1 MACPSL
7 QRRFFSRGNSRNLKC
22 PTLTNLRCLRIL
34 RKTRICNPKIRQTSQ
49 IHRCQTR
56 NRNRKTK
63 EQHDNIRRRKNKNS
77 FRTKRHNRIQRTKTT
92 PQHRNR
98 TNQKSRTLDLNQRT
112 FKPLSPNEI
121 RNGLKLKNSPPN
133 FI

>member
-34 RKTRICNPKIRQTSQ
+34 RKTRLRNSKIRQTSK

-56 NRNRKTK
+56 NRNRKTE
-63 EQHDNIRRRKNKNS
+63 EQHNNIRRRKNKNS
-77 FRTKRHNRIQRTKTT
+77 FRTKRYNRIQRTKTT

-112 FKPLSPNEI
+112 FKPLSSNEI